1 MSRDSWLQQTPQWV
15 WCSCIP
21 GFGGLALVYAG
32 YKANTSNWMI
42 LGSGI
47 TIAALVLSSS
57 HLALPIWLS
66 QIVIALYL
74 KKRYLIKTAPKGVL
88 LPETTQTAALIAQVR
103 GKVDINNCSKDD
115 LVNLLGLPI
124 VYANDIE
131 SLQTE
136 GYIFTHLE
144 ELHEIAG
151 IPENYL
157 PRLAPLVTFSYDY
170 KKEAHSSWKRLN
182 IMSVQE
188 LIAGGLESDVAFKI
202 VAERQKRGVYKS
214 AIDIKRRTNLPFYSY
229 RHLV

>member
-1 MSRDSWLQQTPQWV
+1 M
-15 WCSCIP
+15 
-21 GFGGLALVYAG
+21 
-32 YKANTSNWMI
+32 
-42 LGSGI
+42 
-47 TIAALVLSSS
+47 
-57 HLALPIWLS
+57 
-66 QIVIALYL
+66 
-74 KKRYLIKTAPKGVL
+74 
-88 LPETTQTAALIAQVR
+88 LPETAQTAALIAQVR

-131 SLQTE
+131 SLQKE

-182 IMSVQE
+182 VMSVQE
-188 LIAGGLESDVAFKI
+188 LIASGLESEVAFQI
-202 VAERQKRGVYKS
+202 VAERQKRGEYKS
-214 AIDIKRRTNLPFYSY
+214 AIDIKRRTNLPFIPIGILFSTCW
-229 RHLV
+229 